1 MLDIEV
7 GNDDGEIPPLVDASD
22 EEDEPPPLVD
32 DYDEV

>member
-1 MLDIEV
+1 VLDIEV
-7 GNDDGEIPPLVDASD
+7 GDDDGEIPPLVGASD